1 MFWSLLFNHKKVF
14 KVKIENILME
24 ITPFLQGLYG
34 NYFTKLIAAI
44 VILLIGVFVG
54 RFVGNLL
61 KKLLNE
67 LNTDKI
73 LKEEAGVKVPIEDL
87 FGNALK
93 YLIYFAAIIMALNQ
107 LGLATTILYI
117 ILIVILIVI
126 IILIILA
133 FKDFI
138 PNVTAGFFIHQ
149 KRNLK
154 EGDKIKVGDV
164 EGEILH
170 INLVETKIKNK
181 NGDVVFIP
189 NSMLMKDKVK
199 KKSRK

>member
-1 MFWSLLFNHKKVF
+1 MDIGL
-14 KVKIENILME
+14 I
-24 ITPFLQGLYG
+24 LQGWYT
-34 NYFTKLIAAI
+34 NYFTRLIAAI

-54 RFVGNLL
+54 RFFGNLL
-61 KKLLNE
+61 KKILNE
-67 LNTDKI
+67 LHTDKI
-73 LKEEAGVKVPIEDL
+73 LKEGGVKVPVEEF

-93 YLIYFAAIIMALNQ
+93 YLIFFVAIIMALNQ

-138 PNVTAGFFIHQ
+138 PNVTSGFFIHQ

-154 EGDKIKVGDV
+154 DGDIIKVNEI

-170 INLVETKIKNK
+170 INLVETKIKTK
-181 NGDVVFIP
+181 SGDIIYIP
-189 NSMLMKDKVK
+189 NSVLMKSSVRK
-199 KKSRK
+199 KK